1 MRFPTILFVL
11 TLAANPVAA
20 EELSGTL
27 LKIKETRKVT
37 LGFQEASVPFSYLD
51 DNARPIGFALD
62 ICLRIVDAVKK
73 DLACRISRSTTFPSP
88 RRTASP

>member
-73 DLACRISRSTTFPSP
+73 DLGMPDIAVDYLPVTSSNRIP
-88 RRTASP
+88 

>member
-37 LGFQEASVPFSYLD
+37 LGFQEASVPFS
-51 DNARPIGFALD
+51 
-62 ICLRIVDAVKK
+62 
-73 DLACRISRSTTFPSP
+73 
-88 RRTASP
+88 